1 MKHQAHSGYD
11 LFRKCS
17 RLFHTLQIKH
27 GGGGDTQ
34 GGTQT
39 DLFDQKG
46 IEWHRR
52 AGICLCV
59 LRRRSKA
66 HGFFVVLFFYLSVHP
81 STPLSFDVSLTTS
94 AVRLCRIWTASA
106 DCVLF
111 VCLFSG
117 SDRIPLS
124 LPALW
129 SHIIPNTVKSAKH
142 KPRVNAN
149 QIRGP
154 LYCIRHPAVSLNP
167 PLLVSHSLS
176 LYFFIHSPKCGVNW
190 AKASPVLLP
199 DETLLNIW

>member
-1 MKHQAHSGYD
+1 MVVAVTRTEARNSTCLTKRHGMASTRWYMS
-11 LFRKCS
+11 FC
-17 RLFHTLQIKH
+17 LQP
-27 GGGGDTQ
+27 
-34 GGTQT
+34 
-39 DLFDQKG
+39 
-46 IEWHRR
+46 RP
-52 AGICLCV
+52 
-59 LRRRSKA
+59 KA
-66 HGFFVVLFFYLSVHP
+66 HGFRVVLFFYLSVHP

-149 QIRGP
+149 QIHGP
-154 LYCIRHPAVSLNP
+154 LYCIRHPAVSLTP
-167 PLLVSHSLS
+167 PFLVSHSLS
-176 LYFFIHSPKCGVNW
+176 LDFFIHSPKCGVNR
-190 AKASPVLLP
+190 AKAGPVLLP